1 MKKGKNKPGEG
12 KPVEVSAPG
21 RHFPLWTAGLLI
33 LLLFAAWHFLDV
45 RAGAIQS
52 GDRFLLSWYG
62 VLAVVMLAFLGGAGY
77 LFFEKKLALE
87 TVFAVCVLGL
97 GALYLT
103 VLPPLSA
110 PDEVSHFISAYRL
123 SNTLMGQPGTDER
136 GRVYIRKQDAF
147 ILDTDLRPGESL
159 DGLEETVDTEVLGQ
173 TLTECTY
180 RKIHGTGL
188 LGTGDQEMETTVKP
202 PVETTPIAYLPQAL
216 GIVLGR
222 LAGLGGLG
230 LLYLGRLGNLLCY
243 TGAAWYAMKRLPFGK
258 EVLFGVGL
266 LPMTLHL
273 AASFSYDT
281 MVLAMSFLLTAVT
294 LSLAFGAADVR
305 KRDVALLAVIMGIL
319 GPCKMVYGVLMGLC
333 LLIPV
338 RKFGGWRKWALSA
351 FFVAAVYGA
360 AMILV
365 NSRTIA
371 MYAGETESYVGWADE
386 AGYTLGWLIHNPVKT
401 LRLFYNTVLI
411 KGEYYHLTMMGNWL
425 GNLDPVLDVPYVLI
439 WAMTIV
445 LLLLAMKKP
454 GGETVYFS
462 GKQKLWTAVVC
473 LGCAGATML
482 SMLIA
487 WTPAS
492 SGHIMGVQGRCF
504 LPFLPVFLLILK
516 NNWIALTKNRDRG
529 LLYFMACAN
538 GYALLRLFSIVS
550 IRI

>member
-12 KPVEVSAPG
+12 KLAEMSAPG

-147 ILDTDLRPGESL
+147 ILDTDLVPGESL

-222 LAGLGGLG
+222 LTGLGGLG

-305 KRDVALLAVIMGIL
+305 KR
-319 GPCKMVYGVLMGLC
+319 
-333 LLIPV
+333 
-338 RKFGGWRKWALSA
+338 
-351 FFVAAVYGA
+351 YGA

-371 MYAGETESYVGWADE
+371 MYAAETESYVGWADE

-425 GNLDPVLDVPYVLI
+425 GNLDPVLDVPYVLV

-454 GGETVYFS
+454 GGETIYFS

-492 SGHIMGVQGRCF
+492 SGHIMGVQGRYF